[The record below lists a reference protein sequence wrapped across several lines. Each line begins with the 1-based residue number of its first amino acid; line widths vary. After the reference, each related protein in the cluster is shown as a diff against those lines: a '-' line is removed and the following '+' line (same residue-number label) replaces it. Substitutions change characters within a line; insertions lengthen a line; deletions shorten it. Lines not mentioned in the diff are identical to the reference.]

1 MKAYFIGGSQDL
13 TARHIRRAEDV
24 FMFVKM
30 GWAPNTPFSDDGTT
44 MVQVS
49 EEREVYRL
57 RTLTRDVAVYM
68 HEDLLK

>member
-13 TARHIRRAEDV
+13 TARHILRVEGV

-30 GWAPNTPFSDDGTT
+30 GWEPRTAFSEDGTT

-57 RTLTRDVAVYM
+57 RARHQDVAIYV